1 MKKIALAVPAL
12 LGVGSAFAEEG
23 GASGMT
29 TYNDPSSAITAI
41 GTVATSAFNTFSGTI
56 VPLLLGGL
64 VVVGGLSL
72 GKWIIKKIRP

>member
-12 LGVGSAFAEEG
+12 LGVGSAFAQN
-23 GASGMT
+23 ASGIT
-29 TYNDPSSAITAI
+29 TYNDPGAAITAI
-41 GTVATSAFNTFSGTI
+41 GTTAQSAFDTFGGTI